1 MASDKLKIIG
11 KAILILIPYG
21 LERLR
26 QKLLAVQHRWSYEAL
41 PTAQNVVIIGGSFAG
56 IELAKRLVETL
67 PTGYRVILIE
77 KNSHLNFSWVF
88 PRFSVISGY
97 EKKAFIPYDG
107 IARSAP
113 AGIFSRV
120 QDTVTDITASQV
132 NLASGEKI
140 DYAYLAIATGSSQP
154 LPAKVLST
162 DANEGSK
169 ELRTVQEHIQ
179 AANRVAVIG
188 GGAMGIE
195 IATDIKSFFPSTE
208 VTVFHSRNQLLP
220 SFGQKLHDFVLLA
233 METLGIKVVLE
244 ARPEILPGQKSLR
257 LAGVVQEFD
266 FIIPCT
272 GQHPNSSILES
283 LESGVISKMTKQIL
297 VKPTLQL
304 QDPNGTLGHIFAV
317 GDVANTGGPKMGRAG
332 LFQSEVV
339 VKNIL
344 AMIDQREPAA
354 TYKPKLFVEGAIKL
368 TLGKTECVM
377 YAQEEDGTEY
387 LFNVHNGREDLGVE
401 RAWWQMGTKYKADT

>member
-26 QKLLAVQHRWSYEAL
+26 QKLLAVQHRWSYKAL

-107 IARSAP
+107 IARNAP
-113 AGIFSRV
+113 AGIFTRV

-169 ELRTVQEHIQ
+169 ELRTVQERIQ

-220 SFGQKLHDFVLLA
+220 SFGRKLHDFVLLV

-266 FIIPCT
+266 FIVNYPHSHLRNLPLILAILADSLHRPTSQLKRSRKPRVWCHIEDDETNPCET
-272 GQHPNSSILES
+272 DTSDSR
-283 LESGVISKMTKQIL
+283 SKWYSRPYICGGRCSKYRRTE
-297 VKPTLQL
+297 
-304 QDPNGTLGHIFAV
+304 NGTRRLISI
-317 GDVANTGGPKMGRAG
+317 GGRG
-332 LFQSEVV
+332 
-339 VKNIL
+339 
-344 AMIDQREPAA
+344 
-354 TYKPKLFVEGAIKL
+354 
-368 TLGKTECVM
+368 
-377 YAQEEDGTEY
+377 EEYSGND
-387 LFNVHNGREDLGVE
+387 
-401 RAWWQMGTKYKADT
+401 